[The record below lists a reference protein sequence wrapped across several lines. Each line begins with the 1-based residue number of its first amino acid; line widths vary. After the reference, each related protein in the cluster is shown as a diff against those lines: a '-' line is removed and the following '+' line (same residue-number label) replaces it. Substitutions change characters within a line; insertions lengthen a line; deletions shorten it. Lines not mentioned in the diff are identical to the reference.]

1 MRFTPERVNEA
12 SGDPNYLTESCLYR
26 DQDESEQDSDDV
38 EVVVPKKFT
47 FNFPQEGKYSE
58 LEFAGMANPIID
70 NAEYDLEKET
80 GVLTLDT
87 GATTTLSN
95 TLFNSHVQQCSVKI
109 SLAAEECL

>member
-1 MRFTPERVNEA
+1 MRYK
-12 SGDPNYLTESCLYR
+12 GESYWYR
-26 DQDESEQDSDDV
+26 DQDASELEQDDV
-38 EVVVPKKFT
+38 DIVVPENFS
-47 FNFPQEGKYSE
+47 FIFPQVGKYSE

-70 NAEYDLEKET
+70 NAEYDLEKAT

-109 SLAAEECL
+109 SLAAEECS